1 MPMSTTMSTSTSPGT
16 SPSNGPGTDSPARV
30 PATTIGELEAN
41 YSMYCKALR
50 MLIREGRSLTK
61 IQRTVCWDRLNL
73 LHQSLPGQYKDPDYL
88 YALLK
93 RELSQA
99 S

>member
-1 MPMSTTMSTSTSPGT
+1 
-16 SPSNGPGTDSPARV
+16 
-30 PATTIGELEAN
+30 
-41 YSMYCKALR
+41 MYCKALR

-61 IQRTVCWDRLNL
+61 IQRTVCWDRLHL
-73 LHQSLPGQYKDPDYL
+73 LHQSLPGQYKDPGYL

-93 RELSQA
+93 RELGQA

>member
-1 MPMSTTMSTSTSPGT
+1 MSTPSTSTGSGPSPGGA
-16 SPSNGPGTDSPARV
+16 PQAEAAARV

-50 MLIREGRSLTK
+50 MLIREGRSLSK
-61 IQRTVCWDRLNL
+61 IQRTVCWDRLHL
-73 LHQSLPGQYKDPDYL
+73 LHQSLPGQYKDPGYL

-93 RELSQA
+93 RELGQA

>member
-1 MPMSTTMSTSTSPGT
+1 
-16 SPSNGPGTDSPARV
+16 
-30 PATTIGELEAN
+30 
-41 YSMYCKALR
+41 MYCKALR

-61 IQRTVCWDRLNL
+61 IQRTVCWDRLHL

-93 RELSQA
+93 RELNQA

>member
-1 MPMSTTMSTSTSPGT
+1 MSMSTPSTSTSPGT
-16 SPSNGPGTDSPARV
+16 TPSSGTGADSPIRV

-61 IQRTVCWDRLNL
+61 IQRTVCWDRLHL
-73 LHQSLPGQYKDPDYL
+73 LHQSLPGQYKDPGYL

-93 RELSQA
+93 RELGQA

>member
-1 MPMSTTMSTSTSPGT
+1 MSTPSTSTSPGT
-16 SPSNGPGTDSPARV
+16 SPSSGTGAESPVRV

-61 IQRTVCWDRLNL
+61 IQRTVCWDRLHL
-73 LHQSLPGQYKDPDYL
+73 LHQSLPGQYKDPGYL

-93 RELSQA
+93 RELGQA